1 MDIERSIICKA
12 AQAGQFEK
20 LLQEGIE
27 QDHFFD
33 AEVREIFRF
42 GANHVRKYKHE
53 PSLATLKSKYPDF
66 RFRTVTDSTQF
77 LIDKLINQVCKR
89 KTIEVIREIASQIDD
104 TDEDDFRSMGEAFM
118 DGARKINQTVPQ
130 SSVGRYS
137 NMSERIKQ
145 YEMSKQMGWDTG
157 IKTGIKSFDDEI
169 IGIQSHE
176 LVCVVGY
183 QGFGKSTLLQHIL
196 YNAYKQGYT
205 PMLVSLEMDKDSLL
219 RRWDAMTTH
228 FNHRSL
234 KKHELT
240 DEQMIKWERAS
251 RRVKKKEN
259 DIIIIDTLRKGS
271 IDNIYGEII
280 RHEPDIVAID
290 YINLMDAP
298 NKINHV
304 MWEKLTY
311 ITRELKAIARS
322 TNIPILGAA
331 QTNRE
336 SAKDGATLVNI
347 AHSSSVA
354 ADSDIVIGMAQTPDQ
369 ERNKQMVLNMLKNR
383 DGRRVQAKL
392 LWDLPTM
399 TIREWSFS
407 DAFKELKD
415 GEENK
420 ETNKTE
426 KS

>member
-1 MDIERSIICKA
+1 MKC
-12 AQAGQFEK
+12 
-20 LLQEGIE
+20 
-27 QDHFFD
+27 
-33 AEVREIFRF
+33 
-42 GANHVRKYKHE
+42 
-53 PSLATLKSKYPDF
+53 
-66 RFRTVTDSTQF
+66 
-77 LIDKLINQVCKR
+77 
-89 KTIEVIREIASQIDD
+89 
-104 TDEDDFRSMGEAFM
+104 
-118 DGARKINQTVPQ
+118 
-130 SSVGRYS
+130 
-137 NMSERIKQ
+137 
-145 YEMSKQMGWDTG
+145 
-157 IKTGIKSFDDEI
+157 
-169 IGIQSHE
+169 
-176 LVCVVGY
+176 
-183 QGFGKSTLLQHIL
+183 
-196 YNAYKQGYT
+196 
-205 PMLVSLEMDKDSLL
+205 
-219 RRWDAMTTH
+219 
-228 FNHRSL
+228 
-234 KKHELT
+234 
-240 DEQMIKWERAS
+240 ERAS